1 MGRTAQTTLP
11 SECESMAHSS
21 ANASTSR
28 KPLESRAAG
37 PRSGLPSRTATRRPL
52 GSGVAERLI
61 GGDPCI
67 TALVTS
73 SPTTSCASSFFVNA
87 ASASLAT
94 RTADRSRGKST
105 CTCFDELITGP
116 RQRQR
121 TSPYPFARSASRPP
135 RPAPTFGPVFR
146 GRWFTPAPSARHRC
160 VGYGITT
167 RRGGSSSR
175 RSTPSV
181 WATSTRY
188 YRPTA
193 PCVGGARLLDAHAQL
208 GLEEPRRDNEVG
220 ASRRGGHYHRRR
232 VRPIVVLIPAGSRRS
247 TGGHH

>member
-1 MGRTAQTTLP
+1 MP
-11 SECESMAHSS
+11 HSS

-37 PRSGLPSRTATRRPL
+37 PRSGRQSRTATHRPL

-73 SPTTSCASSFFVNA
+73 SPTTSCASSFAVNA

-94 RTADRSRGKST
+94 RAADRSGGKST
-105 CTCFDELITGP
+105 CTCFEELITGP
-116 RQRQR
+116 RHRQR
-121 TSPYPFARSASRPP
+121 TLAVPIRAISESST
-135 RPAPTFGPVFR
+135 APCTDVQSSFRR
-146 GRWFTPAPSARHRC
+146 GRWLHRPAFGSTS
-160 VGYGITT
+160 V
-167 RRGGSSSR
+167 RRIMASRRAAEGSSSR
-175 RSTPSV
+175 RSTSLV

-188 YRPTA
+188 FRPTA
-193 PCVGGARLLDAHAQL
+193 PCVGGARLLDAHAESVSTQ
-208 GLEEPRRDNEVG
+208 PRRDNEVG
-220 ASRRGGHYHRRR
+220 ASRRGGHYHRRG
-232 VRPIVVLIPAGSRRS
+232 VRRIAVLIRAGSRRS